1 VKRAKRQTI
10 GHFDGIDDSRA
21 TGWVAD
27 LSAPDRVLEV
37 EFFRVG
43 RGGELTPLG
52 WARADRPRDDLR
64 TIGLNEIHHGFEWRI
79 GFTHSGFRLSAR
91 VVDDGFEL
99 PGSPVEVTPR
109 LREED
114 DPHAS
119 TSGHLDGIDGSRA
132 VGWVLDLNDP
142 ERVLEVEF
150 FRVAPDGDSILLGR
164 ARANR
169 LRQDLATIGLE
180 QIHHGFEWRVPFPR
194 SPFLLGARVAD
205 SGVELPG
212 SPVDVTPRQVY
223 EGSVDAVTR
232 GVLRGWAWAWDP
244 QIPVAVEVF
253 IDGQYR
259 GIAPARTERPDLLI
273 AQLGDGQH
281 GFAWIVPGEFADGMP
296 HEYSCRIAASS
307 VWLKGS
313 PQIAVISPGDRSA
326 GSRMVA
332 ASRGYA
338 NRPAAKISKR
348 PNADIPAAKCD
359 VYRRPPNVLA
369 RGAVNCCMST
379 PAKSCSV
386 RLLVPVWGE
395 EYISLFF
402 RVVLPSFLSPNNLP
416 YLVRIHS
423 LEVVFLI
430 RAGERDSFA
439 LHPAY
444 QRLSALASIN
454 FIEIDDILSIYFD
467 KSPNNYAT
475 ALTYAFFRG
484 IRSVGAAAL
493 DTDFVFWNADFVP
506 ADGLFRTL
514 ADLIAAGVHCTFV
527 PSLRVDLAVEDA
539 LPAWWRSG
547 DGGALTIGSG
557 DWVALAM
564 RFLHP
569 TVKAQ
574 TANRFEERMIDTV
587 NQLYWHVNDQL
598 MVARVFLMFMLHLRP
613 EVVWDQVY
621 GHCDYVF
628 VPEMVP
634 SGDYHFETDSDRMLI
649 IELQRHNREWQ
660 DIVYGDAAMSPSEVA
675 AGAGRWTT
683 REHRL
688 ASQNMVVFKAG
699 EGGIDLEPI
708 RRMTDDFMDEVYKRI
723 PHDPIWHNGHF
734 YWTDSLAS
742 LGLLYEDPGPD
753 HPRSHLAAALHWT
766 GYDIDVLRESWPD
779 PAGPPHDIFGL
790 TLPLDRNLD
799 IGAWLAQAHERYCGA
814 WRRGID
820 PSSTDLSEIDLIS
833 GRFHGFGWGLVER
846 NVQGWARRLGPAGEA
861 TLLLRAPATARVSVR
876 LDGADYS
883 RSRFEALSISVNG
896 RNTEAILAGF
906 ASRKPSLRFSI
917 ERNVVARAQG
927 RLEILLTMSR
937 RSEND
942 AEEQRLAFTSLAVRI
957 D

>member
-1 VKRAKRQTI
+1 M
-10 GHFDGIDDSRA
+10 
-21 TGWVAD
+21 
-27 LSAPDRVLEV
+27 

-43 RGGELTPLG
+43 LDGGLTPLG
-52 WARADRPRDDLR
+52 RARANRPRDDLR

-79 GFTHSGFRLSAR
+79 AVPHSGFLLSAR
-91 VVDDGFEL
+91 VPDIGFEL
-99 PGSPVEVTPR
+99 PGSPVEVAPR
-109 LREED
+109 LREEEGS
-114 DPHAS
+114 HAS
-119 TSGHLDGIDGSRA
+119 TAGHLDGVDGSRA
-132 VGWVLDLNDP
+132 AGWVVDLNDP

-150 FRVAPDGDSILLGR
+150 FRVAPDGESTSLGR

-169 LRQDLATIGLE
+169 PRHDLATIGIE
-180 QIHHGFEWRVPFPR
+180 QIHHGFEWRIPFPR
-194 SPFLLGARVAD
+194 SRFLLGARVAD

-212 SPVDVTPRQVY
+212 SPVEVAPRQVY
-223 EGSVDAVTR
+223 EGTVDAVTR

-244 QIPVAVEVF
+244 QTPVAVEVF

-259 GIAPARTERPDLLI
+259 GIAPALTERPDLLI

-281 GFAWIVPGEFADGMP
+281 GFAWIVPSEFADGMP
-296 HEYSCRIAASS
+296 HEYACRIAASS

-313 PQIAVISPGDRSA
+313 PQTAVILPGDRSA
-326 GSRMVA
+326 DSGMVTA
-332 ASRGYA
+332 ARGYA
-338 NRPAAKISKR
+338 KRPAPKINR
-348 PNADIPAAKCD
+348 QPNADVPAAECD
-359 VYRRPPNVLA
+359 VYRCTPSVLA
-369 RGAVNCCMST
+369 RGALNRCVST
-379 PAKSCSV
+379 RANGCSV
-386 RLLVPVWGE
+386 RLLVPVWGQ
-395 EYISLFF
+395 EYISLFC
-402 RVVLPSFLSPNNLP
+402 RVVLPSLLSPNNLP

-423 LEVVFLI
+423 LEVVFLT
-430 RAGERDSFA
+430 RADERDLFA

-444 QRLSALASIN
+444 QKLSALASIN
-454 FIEIDDILSIYFD
+454 FIDVDDILAIYFD
-467 KSPNNYAT
+467 KSPNNYAA

-514 ADLIAAGVHCTFV
+514 ADLIAAGVRCTFV

-539 LPAWWRSG
+539 LPAGWCSD
-547 DGGALTIGSG
+547 DGGALTIGPR

-634 SGDYHFETDSDRMLI
+634 SGGYHFETDSDRMLI

-688 ASQNMVVFKAG
+688 ASRNMVVFKAG
-699 EGGIDLEPI
+699 DCGIDLEPI
-708 RRMTDDFMDEVYKRI
+708 RRMTDGFMDEVYQRM

-734 YWTDSLAS
+734 FWTDSLAS

-753 HPRSHLAAALHWT
+753 HPRSHLAAALRWT

-779 PAGPPHDIFGL
+779 PARPPHDIFGL
-790 TLPLDRNLD
+790 TLPLDPDLD

-814 WRRGID
+814 WRRATD
-820 PSSTDLSEIDLIS
+820 AAATDLSAIDLIS

-846 NVQGWARRLGPAGEA
+846 SARGWARRLGPDGGA
-861 TLLLRAPATARVSVR
+861 TLLLRGPATGAVSVR
-876 LDGADYS
+876 LDGADYPE
-883 RSRFEALSISVNG
+883 SRFEALNISVNG

-906 ASRKPSLRFSI
+906 GSGKPSLRLQI
-917 ERNVVARAQG
+917 DRNTVRRAEG
-927 RLEILLTMSR
+927 RLVITFSMSR
-937 RSEND
+937 RSKNAAD
-942 AEEQRLAFTSLAVRI
+942 QRRLAFTKLIVRVS
-957 D
+957 